1 VPTLFRKYWFES
13 FHAALWILVG
23 ALLFFRQMI
32 ALPLALFAI
41 VLCAVAFAINALHRQ
56 PKAAFLILAAPLA
69 TALVVLP
76 LQQSAALNWVEFS
89 LVKAH
94 YQARVN
100 QVPARNG
107 QPRLIA
113 FHMEDR
119 GWQAVGSSPFA
130 PATYVSG
137 DYVIET
143 LVYDESGEIIR
154 PPAARSQA
162 WRLRAQGRPH
172 FNSIQK
178 PLTAGHRV
186 QVTAMGG
193 AWYWVEQIVQDSGD

>member
-1 VPTLFRKYWFES
+1 LFRKYWFEI
-13 FHAALWILVG
+13 FHAATWILVG

-41 VLCAVAFAINALHRQ
+41 MLCAVAFAINALHRQ
-56 PKAAFLILAAPLA
+56 PKAAFLILAAPVLIV
-69 TALVVLP
+69 LVVLP
-76 LQQSAALNWVEFS
+76 LQQSSALNWVEFR
-89 LVKAH
+89 LMKAH
-94 YQARVN
+94 YQARVD
-100 QVPARNG
+100 QMASRNG

-130 PATYVSG
+130 PGTYVSG

-154 PPAARSQA
+154 PPTARSQA

-193 AWYWVEQIVQDSGD
+193 AWYWVEQIVQESGD